1 MAAQRHDA
9 QERNRRKI
17 EMIAQKNLA
26 NGTPEHSRCQNLQA
40 MAEHS
45 RIGIVGLGY
54 VGLPL
59 PLQSAGS
66 GCRVQDFD
74 RQGATQIAI

>member
-1 MAAQRHDA
+1 
-9 QERNRRKI
+9 
-17 EMIAQKNLA
+17 
-26 NGTPEHSRCQNLQA
+26 